1 MSMPVLP
8 MNANQA
14 PLFPQDAF
22 MESPMMAMDKEVDK
36 PETYG
41 LTPGWSGYVGG
52 MMTLVRVLPPA
63 QYDKV
68 MELKAKQRAEE
79 RTK

>member
-1 MSMPVLP
+1 
-8 MNANQA
+8 
-14 PLFPQDAF
+14 
-22 MESPMMAMDKEVDK
+22 MDKEVDK